1 MCVFIFMYFV
11 LEGSVGRQLHA
22 TCTRIPAATHAIRYC
37 NFGALLNKFHSFIH
51 SPKSATLN
59 FYEVLNFG

>member
-22 TCTRIPAATHAIRYC
+22 TRIPAATHAIRYC

-51 SPKSATLN
+51 YLLN
-59 FYEVLNFG
+59 